1 MLLGIVG
8 EGAGSELLGL
18 GISLWVAWDVIH

>member
-8 EGAGSELLGL
+8 EVAGSKLLGL
-18 GISLWVAWDVIH
+18 GISLWVAWDVMY